1 MEEGDIVDVV
11 AGSAANE
18 AVLAS
23 RQSVVTISVR
33 FMGVSFPVSEVRCTR
48 RARLLSTQPAKANS
62 VPIKTILRP

>member
-1 MEEGDIVDVV
+1 MYQSVTVTAPPGIVVIRVSMEEGDIVDVV

-33 FMGVSFPVSEVRCTR
+33 FMGVSFPV
-48 RARLLSTQPAKANS
+48 
-62 VPIKTILRP
+62 

>member
-1 MEEGDIVDVV
+1 VSIEEGDIVDVV

-33 FMGVSFPVSEVRCTR
+33 FMGVSFPV
-48 RARLLSTQPAKANS
+48 
-62 VPIKTILRP
+62 

>member
-18 AVLAS
+18 AVPI

-33 FMGVSFPVSEVRCTR
+33 FMGVSFPVSEVR
-48 RARLLSTQPAKANS
+48 
-62 VPIKTILRP
+62 